1 MSNDQALLKYNGEF
15 EELYSIAF
23 DRKRIQQI
31 TVREI
36 TEKDIVG
43 LW

>member
-1 MSNDQALLKYNGEF
+1 MSNDQALLKYNEEF

-31 TVREI
+31 KVREI
-36 TEKDIVG
+36 TEKNIVE